1 MYIYIMSLKVPGFKG
16 IMELDLTNVDKR
28 LHSEMK
34 RQHEIDIEEYKVEQE
49 ELPEKLRYENT
60 VIRAEKLI
68 EMDAQIMKRKR
79 EIFLEKQRI
88 EDENRYKRFIN
99 SQLNQ

>member
-1 MYIYIMSLKVPGFKG
+1 MSLKVPGYKG
-16 IMELDLTNVDKR
+16 IMELDLTNVDKI

-34 RQHEIDIEEYKVEQE
+34 KQHEIDIEEYKAEQE
-49 ELPEKLRYENT
+49 KLPKKLRYENT
-60 VIRAEKLI
+60 VVRAEKAI
-68 EMDAQIMKRKR
+68 EMDAQIMKRKK

-88 EDENRYKRFIN
+88 EDENRYKRFID

>member
-1 MYIYIMSLKVPGFKG
+1 MSLKVPGFKG

-49 ELPEKLRYENT
+49 KLPEKLRYENT
-60 VIRAEKLI
+60 VVRAEKVI
-68 EMDAQIMKRKR
+68 EMDAQIMKRKK

-99 SQLNQ
+99 SQSNQ